1 MPRRWSTIVA
11 ILVVEAFVLVLRA
24 MWELRLRQGGYDIAV
39 ARDVS
44 YLVVPP
50 LLALMLAPVL
60 RQQRALLERLF
71 DPRRVACAAATGFA
85 VGSLSRLAWWCAVVV
100 LGTVGGKG
108 TMAPAEFAMSWGC
121 PAPASLLLA
130 LLVWTCLIPLVEET
144 LGRGLI
150 QSLLLH
156 RGRGFAIA
164 GSAVAFAVYHPPHAM
179 LTALLMGLVFACLR
193 ANSGSLWPPLAAH
206 AAYDGLGVVDW
217 RCLHVQWQPGTG
229 GSAWLTL
236 TLPALLALVLLSG
249 AIISLVAG
257 VGPGPR
263 KAARADDGSK
273 GVGHAFDDV

>member
-11 ILVVEAFVLVLRA
+11 ILVVEAFVLILRA
-24 MWELRLRQGGYDIAV
+24 MWELRLRQDGYDIAV
-39 ARDVS
+39 AGDIS

-60 RQQRALLERLF
+60 RQQRALLARLF
-71 DPRRVACAAATGFA
+71 DPRRMAGAAATGFA
-85 VGSLSRLAWWCAVVV
+85 VGVLSRLAWWSAVVV
-100 LGTVGGKG
+100 LGAIGGKG
-108 TMAPAEFAMSWGC
+108 TAAPAEFAMSWDC
-121 PAPASLLLA
+121 PAPAPLLLA

-156 RGRGFAIA
+156 HGRRMAIV
-164 GSAVAFAVYHPPHAM
+164 GSAVAFAVYHPPQAM
-179 LTALLMGLVFACLR
+179 LTALLMGLVLAGLR

-206 AAYDGLGVVDW
+206 AAYDGLSIVDW

-236 TLPALLALVLLSG
+236 AAPALLALAVLGG
-249 AIISLVAG
+249 AIVALVAG
-257 VGPGPR
+257 VRPGPR
-263 KAARADDGSK
+263 KAARADDGSQ
-273 GVGHAFDDV
+273 GVGHPLDDV